1 VSVHV
6 DIQRAS
12 TEAVPDDDDLRGW
25 IAAALAAHPGRGDT
39 EISLRLVDA
48 DEMTTLNQTY
58 RGKAGPTNV
67 LSFPADLPADLD
79 LPFLGDI
86 VICAPVVREEAAQQA
101 KTLDAHWAHMAVHG
115 TLHLLGYD
123 HENDGEAAEM
133 EALESRILNTLD
145 FACPYS
151 VDSPVDASTD
161 HSDESTSEYT
171 T

>member
-1 VSVHV
+1 MSVHV

-12 TEAVPDDDDLRGW
+12 TESLPDNDDLRGW
-25 IAAALAAHPGRGDT
+25 IAAALAAQPGRGDT
-39 EISLRLVDA
+39 EISLRLVDVQ
-48 DEMTTLNQTY
+48 EMSALNETY

-67 LSFPADLPADLD
+67 LSFPADLPADLG

-86 VICAPVVREEAAQQA
+86 VICAPVVRKEAAQQSKA
-101 KTLDAHWAHMAVHG
+101 LDAHWAHMAVHG

-123 HENDGEAAEM
+123 HDNDAEAAEM

-151 VDSPVDASTD
+151 VDSPVDASVD
-161 HSDESTSEYT
+161 RSDESTSEYT